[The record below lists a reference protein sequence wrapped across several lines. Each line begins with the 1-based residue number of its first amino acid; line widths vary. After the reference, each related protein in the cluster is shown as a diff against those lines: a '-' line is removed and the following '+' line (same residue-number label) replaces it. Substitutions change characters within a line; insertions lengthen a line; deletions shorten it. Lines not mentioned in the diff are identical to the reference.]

1 MGIIAAS
8 IFICLFVDYR
18 LVQHHKL
25 VMKRLDFI
33 ESKVKENQ
41 NANM

>member
-1 MGIIAAS
+1 MGLIAVS

-25 VMKRLDFI
+25 VMKRLD
-33 ESKVKENQ
+33 EMEKKLR
-41 NANM
+41 